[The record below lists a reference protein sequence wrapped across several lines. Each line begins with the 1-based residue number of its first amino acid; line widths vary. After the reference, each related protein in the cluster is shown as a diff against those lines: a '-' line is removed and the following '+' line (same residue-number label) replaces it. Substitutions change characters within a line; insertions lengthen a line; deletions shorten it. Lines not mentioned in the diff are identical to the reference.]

1 MVKDSVDALVSINRG
16 VGVSVVNFVTGYS
29 IQHRYRS
36 NS

>member
-1 MVKDSVDALVSINRG
+1 MVKDSVGALLSINRG
-16 VGVSVVNFVTGYS
+16 VGVSVVKIVTGYS